1 MEIIKI
7 TVILA
12 IRDGSYHIEK
22 FSPGLYTTVPS
33 YRNTSSWSLEF
44 TPSQVLLDLLVRY
57 KKDRNFS
64 HAYILRPLREHACVE
79 RVSENIIKV
88 SGEMY
93 VAHAELGKL

>member
-7 TVILA
+7 TVTLI

-22 FSPGLYTTVPS
+22 FSPGAYTEVPS
-33 YRNTSSWSLEF
+33 YKNTNSWSTEF
-44 TPSQVLLDLLVRY
+44 TPSQVLLDLMLRY
-57 KKDRNFS
+57 KKDWNFT
-64 HAYILRPLREHACVE
+64 HAYILRPLREHARVE

-93 VAHAELGKL
+93 VANAELGKL